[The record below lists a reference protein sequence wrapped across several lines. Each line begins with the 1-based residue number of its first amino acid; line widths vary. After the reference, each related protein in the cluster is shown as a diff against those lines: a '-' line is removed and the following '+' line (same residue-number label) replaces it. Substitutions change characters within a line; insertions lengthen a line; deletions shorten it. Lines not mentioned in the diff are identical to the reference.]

1 MKIFLITEETTLS
14 LWCLFEA
21 LYLQKCTNS
30 KFQMFPSEGY
40 YGFKGILSAN
50 NSTVLY
56 EFFLVEAVLL
66 HFKQFWQLLSCLQ
79 VKFVLWI

>member
-1 MKIFLITEETTLS
+1 MS

-21 LYLQKCTNS
+21 LYLQKCSNS

-50 NSTVLY
+50 NYTVFY
-56 EFFLVEAVLL
+56 EFFLILVEAMLL
-66 HFKQFWQLLSCLQ
+66 HSKQFWQITLLSLQ

>member
-21 LYLQKCTNS
+21 LCLQKYTNS

-40 YGFKGILSAN
+40 YGLNGILTAS

-56 EFFLVEAVLL
+56 DFFLILVEAVLL
-66 HFKQFWQLLSCLQ
+66 HFKQFWQLLSCLCR
-79 VKFVLWI
+79 

>member
-21 LYLQKCTNS
+21 LCLQKHTNS

-40 YGFKGILSAN
+40 YGLNGILSAN

-56 EFFLVEAVLL
+56 DFFLILVEAVLL
-66 HFKQFWQLLSCLQ
+66 HFKQFWQLLSCLCR
-79 VKFVLWI
+79 